1 MAIVLS
7 TRDTIGVLRDIRAA
21 VTGEVP
27 LARKL
32 AQETTLQTVGGTL
45 TSMDGT
51 LTTMDGTL
59 TSMDGTLT
67 TMDGRVA
74 SLDTKTPPLGQALSA
89 ASVPVVLA
97 SDYALATTPDR
108 ALIDAFGRQRVS
120 NIVTIFDSKQV
131 SDNQALYWDTSTT
144 GTGAATYVAAN
155 ACTVLS
161 TAAAGDSVVRQT
173 YRRFNYQPGKSQLIF
188 MTGILRN
195 TGTFSAGRVSRIGN
209 HGDTA
214 GVFFQYDATTGLAAG
229 IRKNSVDTVIPQAS
243 WNLDRF
249 DGTGPSGLVFSAT
262 ATQIFVFNY
271 EWLGVGSVW
280 FGFVVAGTLIWAHRT
295 DNSNVSLSVYMQTPN
310 NPLRYEIVATAPG
323 AGSMTAIC
331 ASINSEGGND
341 PNGKVLSVCR
351 TTIAQ
356 ANVADVNP
364 EKVILA
370 LRYRDSNASQVDI
383 DILSVSVL
391 STGGTGEDNI
401 ATQLRNLTNTGP
413 PVLTFSPIANSALEV
428 ALPADGPNEAFVVTD
443 NMLGTSGTI
452 IVAQYS
458 TGNESVPSGP
468 VRNAIRLGMSR
479 AGVSDII
486 VLSVFPLSATPDMY
500 GALTWREL

>member
-1 MAIVLS
+1 MSIIAG
-7 TRDTIGVLRDIRAA
+7 TRDTISILRDIRAELN
-21 VTGEVP
+21 GEVP
-27 LARKL
+27 LARRL
-32 AQETTLQTVGGTL
+32 AQEVTLQ
-45 TSMDGT
+45 SI
-51 LTTMDGTL
+51 
-59 TSMDGTLT
+59 
-67 TMDGRVA
+67 
-74 SLDTKTPPLGQALSA
+74 DTKTPPLGPALAA
-89 ASVPVVLA
+89 ASVPVVMA
-97 SDYALATTPDR
+97 SDVLVVTSPDR
-108 ALIDAFGRQRVS
+108 TLIDAFGRQRVS

-131 SDNQALYWDTSTT
+131 ADNQALFWDTSTT
-144 GTGAATYVAAN
+144 GTGAATYDAAN

-173 YRRFNYQPGKSQLIF
+173 FRRFNYQPGKSQLIF
-188 MTGILRN
+188 MTGVLRN
-195 TGTFSAGRVSRIGN
+195 TGAFDAGRVSRIGN
-209 HGDTA
+209 HGNTA
-214 GVFFQYDATTGLAAG
+214 GVFFQYDATSGLAVG

-271 EWLGVGSVW
+271 EWLGAGSVW
-280 FGFVVAGTLIWAHRT
+280 FGFVVGGALIWAHRT

-310 NPLRYEIVATAPG
+310 NPLRYEITATAPG

-351 TTIAQ
+351 TTVAQ
-356 ANVADVNP
+356 ANVADTNP

-370 LRYRDSNASQVDI
+370 LRYRDVNASQVDI

-401 ATQLRNLTNTGP
+401 AIVRLIRDVSTQLRNLTNTGP
-413 PVLTFSPIANSALEV
+413 PVLTFSPIVNSALEV
-428 ALPADGPNEAFVVTD
+428 ARPPDGPNEAFVVTD

-468 VRNAIRLGMSR
+468 VRNAIRMGMSR

-500 GALTWREL
+500 GAITWREL